1 MKKQQQTQK
10 IDNQPLMVPAGTWDI
25 GNQMI
30 ACVTQGE
37 HKNNNEPTTID
48 HPDNDRRNLKKQ
60 LQHATKQCCKT
71 GNGK

>member
-1 MKKQQQTQK
+1 
-10 IDNQPLMVPAGTWDI
+10 
-25 GNQMI
+25 MI